1 MDLYREPYWLPR
13 RGPGNL
19 AFLLPNK
26 TLMGTER
33 HRYLGLSRT
42 GLPRGGPGGL
52 TFHWREQ
59 TALLAPWPSWPPGPS
74 WPSGP
79 QSVVQEL
86 QPDAAPAT
94 RLYQHWTS
102 RKVPGRPQIPR
113 EGPDT
118 RTDMEAIN
126 GHLMA
131 PLIGSGLGMG
141 HCGASHRT
149 PKGLHGPGPVSS
161 SMAKT
166 RSKSSELQPGIWA
179 TLCTSKVTNGVMV
192 RPHRI
197 LGTSPK
203 LASART
209 TCFDRLIDAG
219 QPASQPGSHLP
230 GRPDSHLPGRP
241 DSHRPGW
248 PASYP
253 AGQPA
258 GRGWPGPCPHHGK
271 NISYSSKQVMHI
283 EYCRYVW
290 VNFYA

>member
-1 MDLYREPYWLPR
+1 MIYCPLTGCISNGLPR

-19 AFLLPNK
+19 IFRSGDQTP
-26 TLMGTER
+26 GDTE
-33 HRYLGLSRT
+33 
-42 GLPRGGPGGL
+42 
-52 TFHWREQ
+52 
-59 TALLAPWPSWPPGPS
+59 A
-74 WPSGP
+74 
-79 QSVVQEL
+79 V
-86 QPDAAPAT
+86 
-94 RLYQHWTS
+94 
-102 RKVPGRPQIPR
+102 
-113 EGPDT
+113 
-118 RTDMEAIN
+118 N
-126 GHLMA
+126 GHLM
-131 PLIGSGLGMG
+131 PLLIGSSPGMG

-230 GRPDSHLPGRP
+230 GRPDSH
-241 DSHRPGW
+241 RPGW